1 MAFILSTLKK
11 GDLVSPPARE
21 CSLRNATP
29 MDIVIL
35 LHDRLA
41 NTVMLFFLFVGLW
54 GLFEYIRG
62 GVLGGSVAGAL
73 IIGQVLVLVQVL
85 LGVALLA
92 DGIKPGQSV
101 HYLYGA
107 SAVLVMPFAW
117 SYMRER
123 APREGLLIYSL
134 VALFVFGLAI
144 RGMTTGGA

>member
-1 MAFILSTLKK
+1 MDVIL
-11 GDLVSPPARE
+11 
-21 CSLRNATP
+21 
-29 MDIVIL
+29 L

-54 GLFEYIRG
+54 GLVEYARG
-62 GVLGGSVAGAL
+62 GALGGNIAGAL
-73 IIGQVLVLVQVL
+73 VIGQVLAAIQVI

-92 DGIKPGQSV
+92 DGFRPGESV

-107 SAVLVMPFAW
+107 SVVLVLPFAW
-117 SYMRER
+117 SYMRDR

-134 VALFVFGLAI
+134 IALFIFGLAI